1 MHLKEKEGL
10 HKFMG
15 APKGH
20 PYYGGGGGRK
30 KGVPNKITT
39 TCKKAIEQVADRLGG
54 VDRIVEWVRED
65 PENEKVFWSSMYTK
79 LLPLQVVGDKD
90 NPLEVLSRIEIV
102 LIKAEEKSNVIDATF
117 SNVENESPRSICT
130 SGEPEPV

>member
-1 MHLKEKEGL
+1 
-10 HKFMG
+10 MG

-20 PYYGGGGGRK
+20 PRYGGGRAKGQLNKLTVTVK
-30 KGVPNKITT
+30 KTL
-39 TCKKAIEQVADRLGG
+39 EQVAEELGG
-54 VDRIVEWVRED
+54 VARIVEWVRED

-79 LLPLQVVGDKD
+79 LLPLQVIGDKD

-117 SNVENESPRSICT
+117 SNVENESPRSLCA
-130 SGEPEPV
+130 SGEPESV